1 MTCYVVAVTLAT
13 SEYKIQRIG
22 LDDNL
27 AKGLVSSLDFSC
39 PIRYMTDLEESSVS
53 AGYAVGMVKLVC

>member
-1 MTCYVVAVTLAT
+1 MTCNVVAVTLAT
-13 SEYKIQRIG
+13 SEHKIQRIG
-22 LDDNL
+22 LDDTL

-39 PIRYMTDLEESSVS
+39 PICYMTDLEESSVS